1 MTEDQLLAQ
10 MNNSLIL
17 LVVALVITMVIGFA
31 LVLFDKNRTHKTQL
45 EFGYNAL
52 PVTWQGLLRAL
63 VLKGKDAVDYLDDAT
78 DGTVG
83 GRSPTDLQKEIDR
96 LNLELAQAK
105 AKLLPP
111 PPSEPP
117 EPDPRPVSQQ
127 FGSF

>member
-1 MTEDQLLAQ
+1 MNENELLKQVTSNQTIMIIAL
-10 MNNSLIL
+10 M
-17 LVVALVITMVIGFA
+17 LVMLVGFG
-31 LVLFDKNRTHKTQL
+31 LVLFDNRRTHKTQL

-52 PVTWQGLLRAL
+52 SPSWQGLLRAL

-83 GRSPTDLQKEIDR
+83 GRSVADLQKEIDR

-111 PPSEPP
+111 PPAEPP
-117 EPDPRPVSQQ
+117 EPDTRPVSQQ
-127 FGSF
+127 FGTR